1 MAAAAAPAP
10 LTGVGWAGGAEAVPP
25 GWTAITVTAEG
36 APACLG
42 KGFGHRGGG
51 GGWYLCFSRGGA
63 QAAEGPVV
71 TDVLVLSERSPQPP
85 GYSRAPEFPESRECP
100 GTSRCP
106 PAAEPGSSRFLSR
119 RRAGVRARGG
129 VPVPVPMPRFPQA
142 GRCPGTDAPF
152 PPFPAGGPVPVP
164 VSVGVPVPVPIPVS
178 RRRAGAGVGGCP
190 GTGTDSRF
198 PQAGRCRWVSRY
210 RYRFPFPAGGPV
222 SRRKRLL
229 VRREAAAAVAVLE
242 LRLSLRG
249 GRGPAALAWIGEMGG
264 FSLWCRKGPVRA
276 GAAPGPLSG
285 GLERLSLRPPGP
297 PPPPSEPPGISGPS
311 AMDGIPFA
319 LHPKFGPGLSSPILA
334 ELTVKSLADIERE
347 YSYGFLL
354 ERTAAARLPPGLQ

>member
-85 GYSRAPEFPESRECP
+85 GYSRAPEFPESRGP
-100 GTSRCP
+100 VSVSRYRCP
-106 PAAEPGSSRFLSR
+106 VPPVSR
-119 RRAGVRARGG
+119 RRAG
-129 VPVPVPMPRFPQA
+129 
-142 GRCPGTDAPF
+142 
-152 PPFPAGGPVPVP
+152 
-164 VSVGVPVPVPIPVS
+164 
-178 RRRAGAGVGGCP
+178 AGAGVGGCP

-198 PQAGRCRWVSRY
+198 PQAGRCRCRWVSRY

-222 SRRKRLL
+222 SVGVPVPVPIPVSRRRAGVAAEAAPGAPGGGGGRGRARAPPQPPGRPRPRRARLDRGNGRILAL
-229 VRREAAAAVAVLE
+229 VPEGPRAGRGCPGAAQRRPGTALAAAARAP
-242 LRLSLRG
+242 
-249 GRGPAALAWIGEMGG
+249 PA
-264 FSLWCRKGPVRA
+264 SVRA
-276 GAAPGPLSG
+276 PGDLRPLSHG
-285 GLERLSLRPPGP
+285 RNSLRPPPQIRARAQLPHSGGADG
-297 PPPPSEPPGISGPS
+297 EIPGGHR
-311 AMDGIPFA
+311 ARGEGIPGV
-319 LHPKFGPGLSSPILA
+319 LGLIPGVLGLIP
-334 ELTVKSLADIERE
+334 
-347 YSYGFLL
+347 GFL
-354 ERTAAARLPPGLQ
+354 GLIPFFWV

>member
-85 GYSRAPEFPESRECP
+85 GYSRAPEFPESR
-100 GTSRCP
+100 
-106 PAAEPGSSRFLSR
+106 
-119 RRAGVRARGG
+119 
-129 VPVPVPMPRFPQA
+129 
-142 GRCPGTDAPF
+142 
-152 PPFPAGGPVPVP
+152 
-164 VSVGVPVPVPIPVS
+164 
-178 RRRAGAGVGGCP
+178 
-190 GTGTDSRF
+190 
-198 PQAGRCRWVSRY
+198 
-210 RYRFPFPAGGPV
+210 GPV